1 MIRRLIAL
9 LVLLW
14 AFGFALFVT
23 TLPRPAGDE
32 TTDGI
37 IVLTGGP
44 GRLQRGLA
52 MLAGGKARRML
63 ISGVAREVG
72 RREIA
77 TVYHIVPALMTRID
91 LGHESVDTRSNADEA
106 ARWIEAH
113 DYRSIRLVTTD
124 WHMPRAR
131 LELAR
136 EKRSGVSILPD
147 PVTSEPGLIVLLR
160 EYDKFLLRSAAAIG
174 EY

>member
-1 MIRRLIAL
+1 MIRRLLAAL
-9 LVLLW
+9 ILLW

-23 TLPRPAGDE
+23 TLPRPADGE

-52 MLAGGKARRML
+52 MLRAEKARRML

-72 RREIA
+72 MRELA
-77 TVYHIVPALMTRID
+77 AVYHIPPKLMTRID
-91 LGHESVDTRSNADEA
+91 LGHEAVDTRSNADEA
-106 ARWIEAH
+106 SRWIEAH
-113 DYRSIRLVTTD
+113 GYRSIRLVTTD

-136 EKRSGVSILPD
+136 EKRDGVALLPD
-147 PVTSEPGLIVLLR
+147 PVPSEPGLIVLLR

-174 EY
+174 GY

>member
-1 MIRRLIAL
+1 MIRRILAA

-14 AFGFALFVT
+14 AFGFAIFVT
-23 TLPRPAGDE
+23 TLPRPADGE

-52 MLAGGKARRML
+52 VLRAGKAQRML

-72 RREIA
+72 RRQIA
-77 TVYHIVPALMTRID
+77 AVYDIPARLMTRID

-106 ARWIEAH
+106 AAWIEAH
-113 DYRSIRLVTTD
+113 RYRSIRLVTTD

-136 EKRSGVSILPD
+136 EKRDGVALLPD
-147 PVTSEPGLIVLLR
+147 PVASQPGLAVLLR
-160 EYDKFLLRSAAAIG
+160 EYDKFLLRSVAALAG
-174 EY
+174 Y